1 MTFKVRK
8 SVFSEDEMDN
18 EAPIISSSSL
28 PFDFTMK
35 LTGVTFEGRQPYVS
49 RLYSGEELSVRAV
62 DDNPYDKNC
71 IELFDPEGNSVGF
84 VPKERNQGFR
94 SDINKGYVFSAKVE
108 QVTGGGTYNY
118 GVVVRFTKSFV
129 QDAIKPDTKPVLEIK
144 NKAISRADKP
154 KRKSGKEFVVLGY
167 GEYYSFLN
175 DLKEYDHKV
184 VYVYHKRFHLGR
196 VITMNNDFITV
207 KFDSVGDKT
216 FKFPDSIN
224 VHLFKC
230 VD

>member
-1 MTFKVRK
+1 MAFKVRK
-8 SVFSEDEMDN
+8 SVFSEDEMDD
-18 EAPIISSSSL
+18 EEPIIPSSSL

-35 LTGVTFEGRQPYVS
+35 LTGVTFEGRQSYVS

-62 DDNPYDKNC
+62 DDNPYDENC

-84 VPKERNQGFR
+84 VPKGRNQEFR

-129 QDAIKPDTKPVLEIK
+129 QDAIKPDAKPVMEIK
-144 NKAISRADKP
+144 NKATSKADKP
-154 KRKSGKEFVVLGY
+154 KRKSDKEFVVLGY
-167 GEYYSFLN
+167 GEYYAFLN
-175 DLKEYDHKV
+175 DLKEYDRKV
-184 VYVYHKRFHLGR
+184 VYVYHKRFHLGK
-196 VITMNNDFITV
+196 VIAVNNDFITV

-216 FKFPDSIN
+216 FRFPDSIN
-224 VHLFKC
+224 VHLFKKA
-230 VD
+230 D